1 MLYGGE
7 IVIMTCTNKC
17 EWMCELNVILNTDI
31 LYIL

>member
-7 IVIMTCTNKC
+7 IVSMTYTNKC
-17 EWMCELNVILNTDI
+17 ERVCELNVILNTDI